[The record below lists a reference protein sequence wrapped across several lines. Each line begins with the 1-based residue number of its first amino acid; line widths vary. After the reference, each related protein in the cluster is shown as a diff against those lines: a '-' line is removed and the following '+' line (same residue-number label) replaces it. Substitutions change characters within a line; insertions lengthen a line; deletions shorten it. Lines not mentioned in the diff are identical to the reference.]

1 MQLSL
6 FFCWGIKNNFCD
18 KHTNLWQE
26 KGCLGSYAISAALP
40 LLSKEVNVDRSRL
53 CVCLQFTIN
62 QAKQLF
68 LKSIQFQ

>member
-6 FFCWGIKNNFCD
+6 FFCWGIKNNLCD
-18 KHTNLWQE
+18 EHTNLWQE